1 MSLVDT
7 ETPTEP
13 LAWMLAAIQASQSK
27 AQYTCKR
34 YVKKRRKEGKKEK
47 GERKE
52 KEGAREKKRERE
64 RREKEGATEMRKRES
79 REREGERALSVWF
92 CAWNEL
98 ETR

>member
-1 MSLVDT
+1 MSPVDT

-13 LAWMLAAIQASQSK
+13 LAWILAAIQASQSK

-34 YVKKRRKEGKKEK
+34 YLKKRRKEGRKEK

-52 KEGAREKKRERE
+52 KEGAREKRERGSEREEKKRE
-64 RREKEGATEMRKRES
+64 RES

>member
-1 MSLVDT
+1 MSPVDT

-47 GERKE
+47 GER
-52 KEGAREKKRERE
+52 
-64 RREKEGATEMRKRES
+64 
-79 REREGERALSVWF
+79 
-92 CAWNEL
+92 
-98 ETR
+98 